1 MLVNIVGY
9 RCIDLDPESA
19 QHRQGT
25 VERPKSFAR
34 LDAGQTSPVEAEFE
48 PIHELLLGEP
58 VHGARVAQRPPEIF
72 TGANPIVLRAHIDTH
87 YLLQ

>member
-34 LDAGQTSPVEAEFE
+34 LDAGQTSPVEAKFE

-58 VHGARVAQRPPEIF
+58 VLFFFNDTATTEIY